1 MWSTLTKNQE
11 LAQYISLFCLMLHE
25 TLIDEFVKSL
35 RHPPPPSCWLRWLRQ
50 LLTPH
55 CWQYGEVLGG
65 KTYLDPASPFLCTSC
80 LIDFPWNDP
89 VYHCQQCGNRSAEP
103 NCLRC
108 HECLEDVQN
117 IDESRSGFVYN
128 EIVRDWI
135 LQLKFFVQYHLSSL
149 LGRLLALSFQN
160 RTWLVKFD
168 SLVPI
173 PLHSSRLSKRG
184 FSQSLLLAHH
194 LRKNLGEPA
203 PEINPH

>member
-1 MWSTLTKNQE
+1 MS
-11 LAQYISLFCLMLHE
+11 
-25 TLIDEFVKSL
+25 
-35 RHPPPPSCWLRWLRQ
+35 
-50 LLTPH
+50 H

-65 KTYLDPASPFLCTSC
+65 KTYLDPASSFLCTSC
-80 LIDFPWNDP
+80 LIDPPWNDP
-89 VYHCQQCGNRSAEP
+89 VYHCQKCGNHSAEP

-108 HECLEDVQN
+108 HECLEDFQN

-128 EIVRDWI
+128 EIVQDWI

-168 SLVPI
+168 SLVTI
-173 PLHSSRLSKRG
+173 PLHSSRMSKRG
-184 FSQSLLLAHH
+184 FSQSLLAAHH
-194 LRKNLGEPA
+194 LRKNMWKPT

>member
-11 LAQYISLFCLMLHE
+11 LAQYISLFCLMLPE
-25 TLIDEFVKSL
+25 TLMDEFVKPL
-35 RHPPPPSCWLRWLRQ
+35 RHPPLPSRWLRWLRQ
-50 LLTPH
+50 LLTLH

-80 LIDFPWNDP
+80 LIDLPWNDP
-89 VYHCQQCGNRSAEP
+89 VYHCQQWGNRSAEP

-135 LQLKFFVQYHLSSL
+135 LQLKFLVQYHLSSL

-173 PLHSSRLSKRG
+173 PLHSSRLSKLG

-194 LRKNLGEPA
+194 LRKNLVEPT